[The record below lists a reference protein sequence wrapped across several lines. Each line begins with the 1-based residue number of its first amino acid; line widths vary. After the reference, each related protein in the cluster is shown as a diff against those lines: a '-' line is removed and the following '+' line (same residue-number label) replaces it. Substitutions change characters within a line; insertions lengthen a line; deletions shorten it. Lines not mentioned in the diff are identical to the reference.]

1 MWVTEKMASK
11 AHDVTLISA
20 RSSSSLDEGEEEKG
34 IGKEY
39 QQQQQQRQQQQKRQ
53 LPSNL
58 NIVETIKPSWEGIVA
73 EEAHYLMYKEL
84 LEREYGNGN
93 GIVWDNTW
101 HCFSYLSAKKFPK
114 MKIIHTNH
122 GTVEWQKVTVDQ
134 LQFPRYIGLS
144 RLHAKYM
151 SSLLKIPVKYVHH
164 GIPLS
169 SIEATKNNN
178 TNNKND
184 GDYLLS
190 INRIVREKGIEDS
203 IDIAMRTGNTIKI
216 VGNDIHVSDP
226 SYVQMIKEKCQN
238 SNGMADYVGL
248 VDNKTKIELI
258 KKCKAVIACPKP
270 TWIEAFGLYAVE
282 ANAYGKPVLA
292 LSNGGLN
299 DIIVNQI
306 NGFLA
311 KTPRQLEEYVE
322 KVYEC
327 SPESCRCRVEKF
339 FTDEIMTKNYLH
351 IFEGV
356 MEDEPEF
363 RW

>member
-1 MWVTEKMASK
+1 MWVSKNVASK
-11 AHDVTLISA
+11 AHDVTLISS
-20 RSSSSLDEGEEEKG
+20 RGSSVGEGGGEG
-34 IGKEY
+34 GG
-39 QQQQQQRQQQQKRQ
+39 

-58 NIVETIKPSWEGIVA
+58 KIIETIEPSWEGTVA

-84 LEREYGNGN
+84 LEKEYGSGN

-122 GTVEWQKVTVDQ
+122 GMVEWQKVPVKQ
-134 LQFPRYIGLS
+134 LRFPRYIGLS

-151 SSLLKIPVKYVHH
+151 SSVLKIPVRYVHH
-164 GIPLS
+164 GIPLPP
-169 SIEATKNNN
+169 IEETKSNNN
-178 TNNKND
+178 NNKNR
-184 GDYLLS
+184 DYLLS

-203 IDIAMRTGNTIKI
+203 IDLAVRTRNAIKI
-216 VGNDIHVSDP
+216 AGDDIHVPDL
-226 SYVQMIKEKCQN
+226 SYVQMIREKCQN
-238 SNGMADYVGL
+238 TNGLAEYFGL
-248 VDNKTKIELI
+248 IDNKTKTELI

-270 TWIEAFGLYAVE
+270 TWMEAFGLYAVE

-292 LSNGGLN
+292 LANGGLN
-299 DIIVNQI
+299 DIIVNQT

-311 KTPRQLEEYVE
+311 KTPRELQGYVE

-327 SPESCRCRVEKF
+327 SPESCRRRVEKL
-339 FTDEIMTKNYLH
+339 FTDEIMTKNYLQ
-351 IFEGV
+351 IFERV
-356 MEDEPEF
+356 MEDEPAF

>member
-1 MWVTEKMASK
+1 MWVSKNMASK

-20 RSSSSLDEGEEEKG
+20 RGSSVGEGEG
-34 IGKEY
+34 G
-39 QQQQQQRQQQQKRQ
+39 

-58 NIVETIKPSWEGIVA
+58 NVIETIEPSWEGTAA

-84 LEREYGNGN
+84 MEKEYGSGN

-101 HCFSYLSAKKFPK
+101 HCFSYLSAKKLPK

-122 GTVEWQKVTVDQ
+122 GIIERQKVPVKQ
-134 LQFPRYIGLS
+134 LRFPRYIGLS

-151 SSLLKIPVKYVHH
+151 SSILKIPVRYVHH
-164 GIPLS
+164 GIPLPP
-169 SIEATKNNN
+169 IEETKNDNSPS
-178 TNNKND
+178 

-190 INRIVREKGIEDS
+190 INRIVREKGIDDS
-203 IDIAMRTGNTIKI
+203 IDLAVRTRNTIKI
-216 VGNDIHVSDP
+216 AGDDIHVPDL
-226 SYVQMIKEKCQN
+226 SYVQMIREKCQN
-238 SNGMADYVGL
+238 SDGLAEYFGL

-270 TWIEAFGLYAVE
+270 TWMEAFGLYAVE

-299 DIIVNQI
+299 DIIVNQT

-311 KTPRQLEEYVE
+311 KTPRELQGYVE

-327 SPESCRCRVEKF
+327 SPESCRRRVEKL

-351 IFEGV
+351 IFERV
-356 MEDEPEF
+356 MEDEPAF

>member
-1 MWVTEKMASK
+1 MWVSKNVASK
-11 AHDVTLISA
+11 AHDVTLISS
-20 RSSSSLDEGEEEKG
+20 RGSSVGEGG
-34 IGKEY
+34 G
-39 QQQQQQRQQQQKRQ
+39 

-58 NIVETIKPSWEGIVA
+58 NIIETIEPSWEGTAA

-84 LEREYGNGN
+84 LEKEYGSGN

-122 GTVEWQKVTVDQ
+122 GIVERQKVPVKQ

-151 SSLLKIPVKYVHH
+151 SSVLKIPVRYVHH
-164 GIPLS
+164 GIPLPP
-169 SIEATKNNN
+169 IEETKNNN
-178 TNNKND
+178 SAN

-203 IDIAMRTGNTIKI
+203 IDLAVRTRNTIKI
-216 VGNDIHVSDP
+216 AGDDIHVPDL
-226 SYVQMIKEKCQN
+226 SYVQMIREKCQN
-238 SNGMADYVGL
+238 TDGL
-248 VDNKTKIELI
+248 AEYFGLIDNKTKIELI

-270 TWIEAFGLYAVE
+270 TWMEAFGLYAVE

-299 DIIVNQI
+299 DIIVNQT

-311 KTPRQLEEYVE
+311 KTPRELQGYVE

-327 SPESCRCRVEKF
+327 SPESCRRRVEKL

-351 IFEGV
+351 VFERV
-356 MEDEPEF
+356 MEDEPAF

>member
-1 MWVTEKMASK
+1 MWASKNMASK

-20 RSSSSLDEGEEEKG
+20 RGSSVGKG
-34 IGKEY
+34 GG
-39 QQQQQQRQQQQKRQ
+39 R
-53 LPSNL
+53 LSSNL
-58 NIVETIKPSWEGIVA
+58 NVIETIEPSWEGTAA
-73 EEAHYLMYKEL
+73 EEAHYLMYKGL
-84 LEREYGNGN
+84 LEKEYGSGN

-122 GTVEWQKVTVDQ
+122 GIVERQKVPVKQ
-134 LQFPRYIGLS
+134 LRFPRYIGLS

-151 SSLLKIPVKYVHH
+151 SSVLKIPVRYVHH
-164 GIPLS
+164 GIPLPP
-169 SIEATKNNN
+169 IEETKNNDN
-178 TNNKND
+178 TN

-203 IDIAMRTGNTIKI
+203 IDLAVRTRNTIKI
-216 VGNDIHVSDP
+216 AGDDIHVPDL
-226 SYVQMIKEKCQN
+226 SYVQMIREKCQN
-238 SNGMADYVGL
+238 TDGL
-248 VDNKTKIELI
+248 AEYFGLIDNKTKIELI

-270 TWIEAFGLYAVE
+270 TWMEAFGLYAVE

-299 DIIVNQI
+299 DIIVNQT

-311 KTPRQLEEYVE
+311 KTPRELQGYVE

-327 SPESCRCRVEKF
+327 SPESCRQRVEKH

-351 IFEGV
+351 IFERV
-356 MEDEPEF
+356 MEDEPAF

>member
-1 MWVTEKMASK
+1 MWVSKNMASK
-11 AHDVTLISA
+11 GHDVTLISA
-20 RSSSSLDEGEEEKG
+20 RGSSLSEGEGRGEGEP
-34 IGKEY
+34 
-39 QQQQQQRQQQQKRQ
+39 
-53 LPSNL
+53 PSNL
-58 NIVETIKPSWEGIVA
+58 NIIETIEPSWKGTVA
-73 EEAHYLMYKEL
+73 EEAHFLMYKEL
-84 LEREYGNGN
+84 LEKEYGSGN

-101 HCFSYLSAKKFPK
+101 HCFSYLSTRKFPK

-122 GTVEWQKVTVDQ
+122 GTIEWQKVPVKQ

-151 SSLLKIPVKYVHH
+151 SSILEIPVKYVHH
-164 GIPLS
+164 GIPLPP
-169 SIEATKNNN
+169 IEETKY
-178 TNNKND
+178 NKKN

-203 IDIAMRTGNTIKI
+203 IDLAVRTKNSIKI
-216 VGNDIHVSDP
+216 AGDDIHVPDL
-226 SYVQMIKEKCQN
+226 SYVQMIRKKCEN
-238 SNGMADYVGL
+238 TNGLAEYLGL

-270 TWIEAFGLYAVE
+270 TWIEAFGLYAIE

-292 LSNGGLN
+292 IDNGGLN
-299 DIIVNQI
+299 DIIVNQT

-311 KTPRQLEEYVE
+311 KTPRELQGYIE
-322 KVYEC
+322 KIYEC
-327 SPESCRCRVEKF
+327 SPESCRHRVEKL
-339 FTDEIMTKNYLH
+339 FTDEIMTKNYIH

-356 MEDEPEF
+356 MKDEHEF

>member
-1 MWVTEKMASK
+1 MWVSKNLASK
-11 AHDVTLISA
+11 AHEVTLISS
-20 RSSSSLDEGEEEKG
+20 RGSSVGKGGRGGE
-34 IGKEY
+34 
-39 QQQQQQRQQQQKRQ
+39 

-58 NIVETIKPSWEGIVA
+58 NIIETIEPSWEGMVA
-73 EEAHYLMYKEL
+73 EEAHYLMYKEI
-84 LEREYGNGN
+84 LEKEYGNGN

-101 HCFSYLSAKKFPK
+101 HCFSYLSAKKFPN

-122 GTVEWQKVTVDQ
+122 GTVEWQKVPVKQ

-151 SSLLKIPVKYVHH
+151 SSILKIPVRYVHH
-164 GIPLS
+164 GIPLPP
-169 SIEATKNNN
+169 IEETKNNN
-178 TNNKND
+178 NNKN

-203 IDIAMRTGNTIKI
+203 IDLAVRTRNAIKI
-216 VGNDIHVSDP
+216 AGDDIHVPDL
-226 SYVQMIKEKCQN
+226 SYVQMIREKCQN
-238 SNGMADYVGL
+238 TDGLAEYFGL

-270 TWIEAFGLYAVE
+270 TWIEAFGLYALE

-292 LSNGGLN
+292 LANGGLN
-299 DIIVNQI
+299 DIIVNQT

-311 KTPRQLEEYVE
+311 KNPRELQGYVE

-327 SPESCRCRVEKF
+327 SPESCRRRVENL
-339 FTDEIMTKNYLH
+339 FTDEIMSKTYLQ
-351 IFEGV
+351 IFERV
-356 MEDEPEF
+356 MEDEPAF

>member
-1 MWVTEKMASK
+1 MWVSKNMASK
-11 AHDVTLISA
+11 GHDVTLISA
-20 RSSSSLDEGEEEKG
+20 RGSSLSEGEGRGEGE
-34 IGKEY
+34 
-39 QQQQQQRQQQQKRQ
+39 
-53 LPSNL
+53 PSSNL
-58 NIVETIKPSWEGIVA
+58 NIIETIEPSWKGTVA
-73 EEAHYLMYKEL
+73 EEAHFLMYKEL
-84 LEREYGNGN
+84 LEKEYGSGN

-101 HCFSYLSAKKFPK
+101 HCFSYLSKRKFPK

-122 GTVEWQKVTVDQ
+122 GTIEWQKVPVKQ

-151 SSLLKIPVKYVHH
+151 SSILEIPVKYVHH
-164 GIPLS
+164 GIPLPP
-169 SIEATKNNN
+169 IEETKY
-178 TNNKND
+178 NKKN

-203 IDIAMRTGNTIKI
+203 IDLAVRTKNSIKI
-216 VGNDIHVSDP
+216 AGDDIHVPDL
-226 SYVQMIKEKCQN
+226 SYVQMIRKKCEN
-238 SNGMADYVGL
+238 TNGLAEYLGL

-270 TWIEAFGLYAVE
+270 TWIEAFGLYAIE

-292 LSNGGLN
+292 IANGGLN
-299 DIIVNQI
+299 DIIVNQT

-311 KTPRQLEEYVE
+311 KTPRELQGYIE
-322 KVYEC
+322 KIYEC
-327 SPESCRCRVEKF
+327 SPESCRHRVEKF
-339 FTDEIMTKNYLH
+339 FTDEIMTKNYIH

-356 MEDEPEF
+356 MKDEHEF

>member
-1 MWVTEKMASK
+1 MEAVVASVSKNAASK
-11 AHDVTLISA
+11 SHNVTLISA
-20 RSSSSLDEGEEEKG
+20 RGSSAGEGG
-34 IGKEY
+34 GA
-39 QQQQQQRQQQQKRQ
+39 

-58 NIVETIKPSWEGIVA
+58 NIIETIEPSWEGTAA
-73 EEAHYLMYKEL
+73 EEAHYLMYKDL
-84 LEREYGNGN
+84 LEKEYGSGD

-122 GTVEWQKVTVDQ
+122 GMVEWQKVPVKQ
-134 LQFPRYIGLS
+134 LQFPRYIGVS

-151 SSLLKIPVKYVHH
+151 SSVLKIPVRYVHH
-164 GIPLS
+164 GIALPP
-169 SIEATKNNN
+169 IEETKSNNS
-178 TNNKND
+178 NKN

-203 IDIAMRTGNTIKI
+203 IDLAVRTKNCIKI
-216 VGNDIHVSDP
+216 AGDDIHVPDL
-226 SYVQMIKEKCQN
+226 SYVQKIREKCQN
-238 SNGMADYVGL
+238 TGGLAEYFGL
-248 VDNKTKIELI
+248 VDNKSKIDLI

-270 TWIEAFGLYAVE
+270 TWMEAFGLYAVQ

-292 LSNGGLN
+292 LANGGLN
-299 DIIVNQI
+299 DIIVNQT

-311 KTPRQLEEYVE
+311 KTPLELQGYVK
-322 KVYEC
+322 KVYKC
-327 SPESCRCRVEKF
+327 SPESCRRRVEKL

-351 IFEGV
+351 IFERV
-356 MEDEPEF
+356 MEDDPDF

>member
-1 MWVTEKMASK
+1 
-11 AHDVTLISA
+11 I
-20 RSSSSLDEGEEEKG
+20 
-34 IGKEY
+34 I
-39 QQQQQQRQQQQKRQ
+39 
-53 LPSNL
+53 
-58 NIVETIKPSWEGIVA
+58 ETIEPSWEGTVA

-84 LEREYGNGN
+84 LEKEYGSGN

-122 GTVEWQKVTVDQ
+122 GTIELQKVPVKQ
-134 LQFPRYIGLS
+134 LRFPRYIGLS

-151 SSLLKIPVKYVHH
+151 SSFLKIPVRYVHH
-164 GIPLS
+164 GIPLPP
-169 SIEATKNNN
+169 IEETKNNN
-178 TNNKND
+178 KN

-203 IDIAMRTGNTIKI
+203 IDLAVRTRNAIKI
-216 VGNDIHVSDP
+216 AGDDIHVPDL
-226 SYVQMIKEKCQN
+226 SYVQMIREKCQN
-238 SNGMADYVGL
+238 TDGLAEYIGL
-248 VDNKTKIELI
+248 VDNKTKTELI
-258 KKCKAVIACPKP
+258 KKCKAVISCPKP

-292 LSNGGLN
+292 LANGGLK
-299 DIIVNQI
+299 DIIVNQT

-311 KTPRQLEEYVE
+311 KTPRELQKYVQ

-327 SPESCRCRVEKF
+327 SPESCRRRVEKL

-351 IFEGV
+351 IFERI
-356 MEDEPEF
+356 MEDEPAF

>member
-1 MWVTEKMASK
+1 MWVSKKMASN

-20 RSSSSLDEGEEEKG
+20 RGSSVGEGEG
-34 IGKEY
+34 GL
-39 QQQQQQRQQQQKRQ
+39 Q
-53 LPSNL
+53 SNL
-58 NIVETIKPSWEGIVA
+58 NVIETIEPSWEGTAA

-84 LEREYGNGN
+84 LEKEYGSGN

-122 GTVEWQKVTVDQ
+122 GIVERQKVPVKQ
-134 LQFPRYIGLS
+134 LRFPRYIGLS

-151 SSLLKIPVKYVHH
+151 SSVLKIPVRYVHH
-164 GIPLS
+164 GIPLPP
-169 SIEATKNNN
+169 IEETKNNN
-178 TNNKND
+178 NTN

-203 IDIAMRTGNTIKI
+203 IDLAVRTRNTIKI
-216 VGNDIHVSDP
+216 AGDDIHVPDL
-226 SYVQMIKEKCQN
+226 SYVQMIREKCQN
-238 SNGMADYVGL
+238 TDGL
-248 VDNKTKIELI
+248 AEYFGLIDNKTKIELI

-270 TWIEAFGLYAVE
+270 TWMEAFGLYAVE

-299 DIIVNQI
+299 DIIVNQT

-311 KTPRQLEEYVE
+311 KTPQELQVYVE
-322 KVYEC
+322 KVYQC
-327 SPESCRCRVEKF
+327 SPESCRRRVEKL

-351 IFEGV
+351 IFERV
-356 MEDEPEF
+356 MEDEPAF
-363 RW
+363 SW

>member
-1 MWVTEKMASK
+1 MWVSKNVANK
-11 AHDVTLISA
+11 AHDVTLISS
-20 RSSSSLDEGEEEKG
+20 RGSSVGEGG
-34 IGKEY
+34 G
-39 QQQQQQRQQQQKRQ
+39 

-58 NIVETIKPSWEGIVA
+58 NIIETIEPSWEGTAA

-84 LEREYGNGN
+84 LEKEYGSGN

-101 HCFSYLSAKKFPK
+101 HCFSYLSVKKFPK

-122 GTVEWQKVTVDQ
+122 GMVEWQKVPVKQ
-134 LQFPRYIGLS
+134 LRFPRYIGLS

-151 SSLLKIPVKYVHH
+151 SSVLKIPVRYVHH
-164 GIPLS
+164 GIPLPP
-169 SIEATKNNN
+169 IEETKSNNN
-178 TNNKND
+178 NNKN

-203 IDIAMRTGNTIKI
+203 IDLAVRTRNAIKI
-216 VGNDIHVSDP
+216 AGDDIHVPDL
-226 SYVQMIKEKCQN
+226 SYVQMIREKCQN
-238 SNGMADYVGL
+238 TDGLAEYFGL
-248 VDNKTKIELI
+248 VDNKTKTELI

-270 TWIEAFGLYAVE
+270 TWMEAFGLYAVE

-292 LSNGGLN
+292 LANGGLN
-299 DIIVNQI
+299 DIIVNQT

-311 KTPRQLEEYVE
+311 KTPRELQGYVE

-327 SPESCRCRVEKF
+327 SPESCRRRVEKL
-339 FTDEIMTKNYLH
+339 FTDEIMTKNYLQ
-351 IFEGV
+351 IFESV
-356 MEDEPEF
+356 MEDEPAF

>member
-1 MWVTEKMASK
+1 MWVSKNMASK
-11 AHDVTLISA
+11 GHNVTLISA
-20 RSSSSLDEGEEEKG
+20 RGSSLREGERREKG
-34 IGKEY
+34 E
-39 QQQQQQRQQQQKRQ
+39 
-53 LPSNL
+53 LSSNL
-58 NIVETIKPSWEGIVA
+58 NIIETIEPSWKGTVA

-84 LEREYGNGN
+84 LEKEYGSGN

-101 HCFSYLSAKKFPK
+101 HCFSYLSTKKFPK

-122 GTVEWQKVTVDQ
+122 GTIEWQKVPVKQ
-134 LQFPRYIGLS
+134 LLFPRYVGLS

-151 SSLLKIPVKYVHH
+151 SSILKIPVKYVHH
-164 GIPLS
+164 GIPLPP
-169 SIEATKNNN
+169 IEETKNNKIN
-178 TNNKND
+178 

-203 IDIAMRTGNTIKI
+203 IDLAVRTKNTIKI
-216 VGNDIHVSDP
+216 VGDDIHVPDL
-226 SYVQMIKEKCQN
+226 SYVQMIRKKCEN
-238 SNGMADYVGL
+238 TNGLAQYLGL
-248 VDNKTKIELI
+248 VDNKTKTELI

-292 LSNGGLN
+292 IANGGLN

-311 KTPRQLEEYVE
+311 KTPRELQGYIE
-322 KVYEC
+322 KIYEC
-327 SPESCRCRVEKF
+327 SPESCRHRVEKL

-356 MEDEPEF
+356 MKDEHEF

>member
-1 MWVTEKMASK
+1 MWASKNMASK

-20 RSSSSLDEGEEEKG
+20 RGSSVGKG
-34 IGKEY
+34 GGG
-39 QQQQQQRQQQQKRQ
+39 QS
-53 LPSNL
+53 SNL
-58 NIVETIKPSWEGIVA
+58 NVIETIEPSWEGTAA

-84 LEREYGNGN
+84 LEKEYGSGN

-122 GTVEWQKVTVDQ
+122 GIIERQKVPVKQ
-134 LQFPRYIGLS
+134 LRFPRFIGLS

-151 SSLLKIPVKYVHH
+151 SSVLKIPVRYVHH
-164 GIPLS
+164 GIPLPLV
-169 SIEATKNNN
+169 EETKNNN
-178 TNNKND
+178 NAN

-203 IDIAMRTGNTIKI
+203 IDLAVRTRNTIKI
-216 VGNDIHVSDP
+216 AGDDIHVPDL
-226 SYVQMIKEKCQN
+226 SYVQMIREKCQN
-238 SNGMADYVGL
+238 TNGLAEYFGL
-248 VDNKTKIELI
+248 IDNKTKIELI

-270 TWIEAFGLYAVE
+270 TWMEAFGLYAVE

-299 DIIVNQI
+299 DIIVNQT

-311 KTPRQLEEYVE
+311 KTPRELQGYVE
-322 KVYEC
+322 KVYQC
-327 SPESCRCRVEKF
+327 SPESCRRRVEKL

-351 IFEGV
+351 IFERV
-356 MEDEPEF
+356 MEDEPAF

>member
-1 MWVTEKMASK
+1 
-11 AHDVTLISA
+11 LISA
-20 RSSSSLDEGEEEKG
+20 RGSPAGEGG
-34 IGKEY
+34 GG
-39 QQQQQQRQQQQKRQ
+39 R

-58 NIVETIKPSWEGIVA
+58 NIIKTIEPSWEGTVA

-84 LEREYGNGN
+84 LEKEYGSGN

-122 GTVEWQKVTVDQ
+122 GTIEWQKVPVKQ
-134 LQFPRYIGLS
+134 LRFPRYIGLS

-151 SSLLKIPVKYVHH
+151 SSLLKIPVRYVHH
-164 GIPLS
+164 GIPLPP
-169 SIEATKNNN
+169 IEETKKNNN
-178 TNNKND
+178 KN

-203 IDIAMRTGNTIKI
+203 IDLAVRTRNAIKI
-216 VGNDIHVSDP
+216 AGDDIHVPDL
-226 SYVQMIKEKCQN
+226 SYVQMIREKCQN
-238 SNGMADYVGL
+238 TDGLAEYIGL
-248 VDNKTKIELI
+248 VDNKTKTELI
-258 KKCKAVIACPKP
+258 KKCKAVISCPKP

-292 LSNGGLN
+292 LANGGLN
-299 DIIVNQI
+299 DIIVNQT

-311 KTPRQLEEYVE
+311 KTPRELQKYVQ
-322 KVYEC
+322 KIYEC
-327 SPESCRCRVEKF
+327 SPESCRRRVEKL

-351 IFEGV
+351 IFERV
-356 MEDEPEF
+356 MEDEPAF

>member
-1 MWVTEKMASK
+1 MWVSKNMASK

-20 RSSSSLDEGEEEKG
+20 RGSSVGEGEG
-34 IGKEY
+34 G
-39 QQQQQQRQQQQKRQ
+39 

-58 NIVETIKPSWEGIVA
+58 NVIETSWEGTAA

-84 LEREYGNGN
+84 MEKEYGSGN

-101 HCFSYLSAKKFPK
+101 HCFSYLSAKKLPK

-122 GTVEWQKVTVDQ
+122 GIIERQKVPVKQ
-134 LQFPRYIGLS
+134 LRFPRYIGLS

-151 SSLLKIPVKYVHH
+151 SSILKIPVRYVHH
-164 GIPLS
+164 GIPLPP
-169 SIEATKNNN
+169 IEETKNDNSPS
-178 TNNKND
+178 

-190 INRIVREKGIEDS
+190 INRIVREKGIDDS
-203 IDIAMRTGNTIKI
+203 IDLAVRTRNTIKI
-216 VGNDIHVSDP
+216 AGDDIHVPDL
-226 SYVQMIKEKCQN
+226 SYVQTIREKCQN
-238 SNGMADYVGL
+238 SDGLAEYFGL

-270 TWIEAFGLYAVE
+270 TWMEAFGLYAVE

-299 DIIVNQI
+299 DIIVNQT

-311 KTPRQLEEYVE
+311 KTPRELQGYVE

-327 SPESCRCRVEKF
+327 SPESCRRRVEKL

-351 IFEGV
+351 IFERV
-356 MEDEPEF
+356 MEDEPAF

>member
-1 MWVTEKMASK
+1 MWVSKNMASK
-11 AHDVTLISA
+11 GHDVTLISA
-20 RSSSSLDEGEEEKG
+20 RGSSLSEGEGRGEGE
-34 IGKEY
+34 
-39 QQQQQQRQQQQKRQ
+39 
-53 LPSNL
+53 PSSNL
-58 NIVETIKPSWEGIVA
+58 NIIETIEPSWKGTVA
-73 EEAHYLMYKEL
+73 EEAHFLMYKEL
-84 LEREYGNGN
+84 LEKEYGSGN

-101 HCFSYLSAKKFPK
+101 HCFSYLSKRKFPK

-122 GTVEWQKVTVDQ
+122 GTIEWQKVPVKQ

-151 SSLLKIPVKYVHH
+151 SSILEIPVKYVHH
-164 GIPLS
+164 GIPLPQ
-169 SIEATKNNN
+169 IEETKY
-178 TNNKND
+178 NKKN

-203 IDIAMRTGNTIKI
+203 IDLAVRTKNSIKI
-216 VGNDIHVSDP
+216 AGDDIHVPDL
-226 SYVQMIKEKCQN
+226 SYVQMIRKKCEN
-238 SNGMADYVGL
+238 TNGLAEYLGL

-270 TWIEAFGLYAVE
+270 TWIEAFGLYAIE

-292 LSNGGLN
+292 IANGGLN
-299 DIIVNQI
+299 DIIVNQT

-311 KTPRQLEEYVE
+311 KTPRELQGYIE
-322 KVYEC
+322 KIYEC
-327 SPESCRCRVEKF
+327 SPESCRHRVEKL
-339 FTDEIMTKNYLH
+339 FTDEIMTKNYIH

-356 MEDEPEF
+356 MKDEHEF

>member
-1 MWVTEKMASK
+1 MWVSKNVASK
-11 AHDVTLISA
+11 AHDVTLISS
-20 RSSSSLDEGEEEKG
+20 RGSSIGEGEG
-34 IGKEY
+34 
-39 QQQQQQRQQQQKRQ
+39 R

-58 NIVETIKPSWEGIVA
+58 NIIETIEPSWEGTAA

-84 LEREYGNGN
+84 LEKEYGGGN

-122 GTVEWQKVTVDQ
+122 GMVEWQKVPVKQ
-134 LQFPRYIGLS
+134 LRFPRYIGLS
-144 RLHAKYM
+144 RLHAEYM
-151 SSLLKIPVKYVHH
+151 SSVLKIPVRYVHH
-164 GIPLS
+164 GIPLPPT
-169 SIEATKNNN
+169 EETKSNNN
-178 TNNKND
+178 NKI

-203 IDIAMRTGNTIKI
+203 IDLAVRTRNAIKI
-216 VGNDIHVSDP
+216 AGDDIHVPDL

-238 SNGMADYVGL
+238 SDGL
-248 VDNKTKIELI
+248 AEYLGLIDNKTKIELI
-258 KKCKAVIACPKP
+258 KKCKAIIACPKP
-270 TWIEAFGLYAVE
+270 TWIEAFGLYAIE

-299 DIIVNQI
+299 DIIVNQT

-311 KTPRQLEEYVE
+311 KTPRELQGYVE

-327 SPESCRCRVEKF
+327 SPESCRRRVEKL
-339 FTDEIMTKNYLH
+339 FTDEIMTKNYLQ
-351 IFEGV
+351 IFERV
-356 MEDEPEF
+356 MEDEPAF

>member
-1 MWVTEKMASK
+1 MWVSKNMASK
-11 AHDVTLISA
+11 GHDVTLISA
-20 RSSSSLDEGEEEKG
+20 RGSSLSEGEGRGEGEP
-34 IGKEY
+34 
-39 QQQQQQRQQQQKRQ
+39 
-53 LPSNL
+53 PSNL
-58 NIVETIKPSWEGIVA
+58 NIIETIEPSWKGTVA

-84 LEREYGNGN
+84 LEKEYGSGN

-101 HCFSYLSAKKFPK
+101 HCFSYLSTRKFPK

-122 GTVEWQKVTVDQ
+122 GTIEWQKVPVKQ

-151 SSLLKIPVKYVHH
+151 SSILEIPVKYVHH
-164 GIPLS
+164 GIPLPP
-169 SIEATKNNN
+169 IEETKY
-178 TNNKND
+178 NKKN

-203 IDIAMRTGNTIKI
+203 IDLAVRTKNSIKI
-216 VGNDIHVSDP
+216 AGDDIHVPDL
-226 SYVQMIKEKCQN
+226 SYVQMIRKKCEN
-238 SNGMADYVGL
+238 TNGLAEYLGL

-270 TWIEAFGLYAVE
+270 TWIEAFGLYAIE

-292 LSNGGLN
+292 IDNGGLN
-299 DIIVNQI
+299 DIIVNQT

-311 KTPRQLEEYVE
+311 KTPRELQGYIE
-322 KVYEC
+322 KIYEC
-327 SPESCRCRVEKF
+327 SPVSCRHRFEKL
-339 FTDEIMTKNYLH
+339 FTDEIMTKNYIH

-356 MEDEPEF
+356 MKDEHEF

>member
-1 MWVTEKMASK
+1 MEAVVMWVSKNAASK
-11 AHDVTLISA
+11 GHDVTLISA
-20 RSSSSLDEGEEEKG
+20 RGSPAGEEEEG
-34 IGKEY
+34 G
-39 QQQQQQRQQQQKRQ
+39 

-58 NIVETIKPSWEGIVA
+58 NIIETIEPSWEGTVA
-73 EEAHYLMYKEL
+73 EEAHYLMYREL
-84 LEREYGNGN
+84 LEKEYGSGN

-122 GTVEWQKVTVDQ
+122 GTIELQKVPVKQ
-134 LQFPRYIGLS
+134 LRFPRYIGLS

-151 SSLLKIPVKYVHH
+151 SSLLKIPVRYVHH
-164 GIPLS
+164 GIPLPP
-169 SIEATKNNN
+169 IEETKNNN
-178 TNNKND
+178 NKN

-203 IDIAMRTGNTIKI
+203 IDLAVRTRNAIKI
-216 VGNDIHVSDP
+216 AGDDIHVPDL
-226 SYVQMIKEKCQN
+226 SYVQMIREKCQN
-238 SNGMADYVGL
+238 TDGLAEYIGL
-248 VDNKTKIELI
+248 VDNKTKTELI

-292 LSNGGLN
+292 LANGGLN
-299 DIIVNQI
+299 DIIVNQT

-311 KTPRQLEEYVE
+311 KTPRELQGYVE

-327 SPESCRCRVEKF
+327 SPESCRRRVEKL

-351 IFEGV
+351 IFERV
-356 MEDEPEF
+356 IEDEPTF

>member
-1 MWVTEKMASK
+1 MWVSKNMASK

-20 RSSSSLDEGEEEKG
+20 RGSSVDKG
-34 IGKEY
+34 G
-39 QQQQQQRQQQQKRQ
+39 RG

-58 NIVETIKPSWEGIVA
+58 NVIETIEPSWEGTAA

-84 LEREYGNGN
+84 LEKDYGSGN

-122 GTVEWQKVTVDQ
+122 GIIERQKVPVKQ
-134 LQFPRYIGLS
+134 LRFPRYIGLS

-151 SSLLKIPVKYVHH
+151 SSVLKIPVRYVHH
-164 GIPLS
+164 GIPLPP
-169 SIEATKNNN
+169 IEETKNNN
-178 TNNKND
+178 NTN

-203 IDIAMRTGNTIKI
+203 IDLAVRTRNTIKI
-216 VGNDIHVSDP
+216 AGDDIHVPDL
-226 SYVQMIKEKCQN
+226 SYVQMIREKCRN
-238 SNGMADYVGL
+238 TDGL
-248 VDNKTKIELI
+248 AEYFGLIDNKTKIELI

-270 TWIEAFGLYAVE
+270 TWMEAFGLYAVE

-299 DIIVNQI
+299 DIIVNQT

-311 KTPRQLEEYVE
+311 KTPRELQGYVE
-322 KVYEC
+322 KVYQC
-327 SPESCRCRVEKF
+327 SPESCRHRVENL
-339 FTDEIMTKNYLH
+339 FTDEIMTENYLH
-351 IFEGV
+351 IFERV
-356 MEDEPEF
+356 MEDEPAF

>member
-1 MWVTEKMASK
+1 MWVSKNMASK
-11 AHDVTLISA
+11 GHDVTLISA
-20 RSSSSLDEGEEEKG
+20 RGSSLGEGEGGGERE
-34 IGKEY
+34 
-39 QQQQQQRQQQQKRQ
+39 

-58 NIVETIKPSWEGIVA
+58 NIIETIEPSWKGTVA

-84 LEREYGNGN
+84 LEKEYGNGN

-101 HCFSYLSAKKFPK
+101 HCFSYLSAKKFSK

-122 GTVEWQKVTVDQ
+122 GTIEWQKVPVKQ
-134 LQFPRYIGLS
+134 LRFPRYIGLS

-151 SSLLKIPVKYVHH
+151 SSILKIPVKYVHH
-164 GIPLS
+164 GIPLPP
-169 SIEATKNNN
+169 IEETKNR
-178 TNNKND
+178 NKN

-203 IDIAMRTGNTIKI
+203 IDLAVRTKNTIKI
-216 VGNDIHVSDP
+216 AGDDMHVPDLSF
-226 SYVQMIKEKCQN
+226 VQMIREKCQN
-238 SNGMADYVGL
+238 TDGLAEYCGL

-292 LSNGGLN
+292 LDNGGLN
-299 DIIVNQI
+299 DIIVNQT

-311 KTPRQLEEYVE
+311 KTPRELQGYIE

-327 SPESCRCRVEKF
+327 SPESCRQRVEKF

-356 MEDEPEF
+356 MEDEHAF